1 MNAATENRRTS
12 AESLVFIS
20 AINAIFWALALGVSA
35 TYLPGTAC
43 FERLLPVLVGGVFVS
58 VVGIAVTWRQRGR

>member
-1 MNAATENRRTS
+1 MNAATENRRSS
-12 AESLVFIS
+12 ADSLIFIS
-20 AINAIFWALALGVSA
+20 VINAIFWALALGVSA

-58 VVGIAVTWRQRGR
+58 VVGIAATWKRRA